1 VLHAW
6 AVSRVL
12 GYVFAGLLIFAGI
25 SGLTGLAE
33 RIRLGRRSAWAAGA
47 LSGLLGGLVGNQGG
61 IRSAAMLGI
70 HVARDAFVAT
80 ATAIGLLVD
89 LARLPVYLVAE
100 GRDMGGLWPTVLIMS
115 AGVVVGTLVGRR
127 ALAYIPE
134 RIFKRVVA
142 AIILALGVYMLWRP
156 GS

>member
-1 VLHAW
+1 
-6 AVSRVL
+6 
-12 GYVFAGLLIFAGI
+12 
-25 SGLTGLAE
+25 
-33 RIRLGRRSAWAAGA
+33 
-47 LSGLLGGLVGNQGG
+47 
-61 IRSAAMLGI
+61 
-70 HVARDAFVAT
+70 FVAT